1 MKQDNSQ
8 GIDLQRVCSIFGIAR
23 GELVETSGV
32 TAKIWYAPIFKQ
44 SKFQSSAMLTELRIR
59 NFAIIDDLHL
69 HFGPGLNILTGETG
83 AGKSIII
90 DALGML
96 LGDRATADWVRAGSQ
111 LAEIEASFHVTEP
124 SLLEELQPT
133 LAGEGL
139 DDPENP
145 HWLTV
150 SREVRRSGR
159 NICRINGRMVN
170 LQLLGR
176 VAGQLIDVHG
186 QGEHLNLLRPRTHI
200 HLIDRYAHLLSLRR
214 ELAIQVTELRKV
226 REELTR
232 LRQDARTIA
241 QRVDL
246 LSFQV
251 EEIFTAQLQPEEDV
265 ELEGERRRLSNA
277 ETLINLAQAAQAILS
292 EGEGEMPGGTDLISE
307 AVGRLERL
315 ARIDPDMESLA
326 NEGQVLLEQT
336 ADLARSIQDYAD
348 QLEFNPER
356 LSEVEERLELIAN
369 LKRKYGDTIEQINL
383 FGEQAQAELDDLGN
397 WEVKTAAFEEQEET
411 LLRSIGESGIRL
423 SEQRQKAG
431 EQLARQVEQE
441 LRDLR
446 MERARFGVEV
456 AQRPHPEGAILPT
469 GERVAF
475 DSTGIDQVEFMV
487 SANPG
492 EPLKP
497 MARVASG
504 GETARL
510 MLALKSVLTHA
521 DATPTLIFDEID
533 QGIGGRVGSV
543 VGQKLWML
551 TSGQP
556 QNVNGTNRVADPS
569 KPKRAKRGKSQN
581 KTSTQLLEAS
591 TPISHQV
598 LCITHLPQLAAFG
611 DQHFT
616 VNKRVVTEQGK
627 ERTSTVVNQLDDD
640 HRIEE
645 LMQMLG
651 ASSDAGR
658 RSVEEM
664 LTDVQRVKGSVVNS
678 ER

>member
-1 MKQDNSQ
+1 
-8 GIDLQRVCSIFGIAR
+8 
-23 GELVETSGV
+23 
-32 TAKIWYAPIFKQ
+32 
-44 SKFQSSAMLTELRIR
+44 MLAELRIR

-96 LGDRATADWVRAGSQ
+96 LGDRATADWVRAGSE
-111 LAEIEASFHVTEP
+111 LAEIEATFQLLEP
-124 SLLEELQPT
+124 QLLEELQPA
-133 LAGEGL
+133 LEENGV
-139 DDPENP
+139 DDPDNP
-145 HWLTV
+145 HWIAL

-159 NICRINGRMVN
+159 NICRINGRVVN
-170 LQLLGR
+170 LQMLGEI
-176 VAGQLIDVHG
+176 AGQLVDVHG

-200 HLIDRYAHLLSLRR
+200 HLLDRYANLLPLRR
-214 ELAIQVTELRKV
+214 ALATEVTALRKV
-226 REELTR
+226 REELNR

-251 EEIFTAQLQPEEDV
+251 EEIFTAQLRTDEES
-265 ELEGERRRLSNA
+265 ELESERRRLGNA
-277 ETLINLAQAAQAILS
+277 EALIKLAQAAQGILS
-292 EGEGEMPGGTDLISE
+292 EGESDIPGALDLISE

-326 NEGQVLLEQT
+326 TEGQLLLEQ
-336 ADLARSIQDYAD
+336 ASDLARTVQNYAD

-356 LSEVEERLELIAN
+356 LEEVEDRLELIAN
-369 LKRKYGDTIEQINL
+369 LKRKYGDTIEQINA
-383 FGEQAQAELDDLGN
+383 FGERAQADLDSLAN
-397 WEVKTAAFEEQEET
+397 WEVKTADFERQEEQ
-411 LLRSIGESGIRL
+411 LLHKIGQLGSEL
-423 SEQRQKAG
+423 SNARQVAG
-431 EQLARQVEQE
+431 DQLARQVEVE

-446 MERARFGVEV
+446 MERARFGV
-456 AQRPHPEGAILPT
+456 AIDQRSHTDGAFLPD
-469 GERVAF
+469 GRRVAF
-475 DSTGIDQVEFMV
+475 DSTGVDQVEFMV

-551 TSGQP
+551 TGNQG
-556 QNVNGTNRVADPS
+556 VNGLANTTPKKGKKRDVPPLPTVA
-569 KPKRAKRGKSQN
+569 
-581 KTSTQLLEAS
+581 
-591 TPISHQV
+591 HQV

-616 VNKRVVTEQGK
+616 VNKRVIIDSGE
-627 ERTSTVVNQLDDD
+627 ERTSTVVQQLDAS

-651 ASSDAGR
+651 ASSEAGR

-664 LTDVQRVKGSVVNS
+664 LTDVQRVKGSA
-678 ER
+678 